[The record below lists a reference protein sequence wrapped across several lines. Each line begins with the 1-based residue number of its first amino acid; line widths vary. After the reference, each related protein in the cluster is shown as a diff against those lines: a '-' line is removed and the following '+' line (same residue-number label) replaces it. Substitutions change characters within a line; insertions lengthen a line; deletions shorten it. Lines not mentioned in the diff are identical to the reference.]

1 MTVRAVIE
9 VAIPVFATSKQLGHL
24 CQPKEH
30 PTTVLVRRLLT
41 TLEQEDQR
49 FL

>member
-9 VAIPVFATSKQLGHL
+9 VAIPVFATTTQLGHL

-41 TLEQEDQR
+41 TLEPEHQR
-49 FL
+49 SL